1 MRRKRIMMVMI
12 FTLIV
17 LCIAPSAALAA
28 DTPAVIVDTL
38 MAPGGSGMIRI
49 ALNNSDAIDHS
60 YKLEVK
66 GLDDGFSVY
75 FSANGSAADTI
86 LIPSSSSV
94 VAELNIEA
102 PAELVQD
109 SYIFTIDCVRDDG
122 ETVSLPSQITINS
135 DYTINITSD
144 TNQIET
150 LNGKSIS
157 VDIAVTNTG
166 NKQLSDIS
174 ITPNLPYKWVAE
186 SVMPDKISLMPGESG
201 VFKVSVMIPTTQ
213 GAGSSE
219 ISFSAGNTEVQ
230 SKTLTIPVKVS
241 ANANFAFI
249 IIGCVAV
256 AGLVTVIYFRRHG
269 RR

>member
-1 MRRKRIMMVMI
+1 MRRKRIMMVMM
-12 FTLIV
+12 FALIV
-17 LCIAPSAALAA
+17 ICIAPSAALAA
-28 DTPAVIVDTL
+28 GTPAVTIDTL
-38 MAPGGSGMIRI
+38 IAPGGSGLIRI
-49 ALNNSDAIDHS
+49 AFNNSDTIDHS

-66 GLDDGFSVY
+66 GLDDGFGFY
-75 FSANGSAADTI
+75 FSANGSATDTI
-86 LIPSSSSV
+86 LIPSSGSV

-102 PAELVQD
+102 PAEPVQN
-109 SYIFTIDCVRDDG
+109 SYAFTIDCVRDDG

-144 TNQIET
+144 TNQLET
-150 LNGKSIS
+150 INGKSIS

-166 NKQLSDIS
+166 NKQLNEIS

-201 VFKVSVMIPTTQ
+201 VFKVSVLVPTTQ
-213 GAGSSE
+213 GANSSE
-219 ISFSAGNTEVQ
+219 INFNAGNTEVQ

-249 IIGCVAV
+249 IIGFVAV
-256 AGLVTVIYFRRHG
+256 AGLVTVIYFRKHG